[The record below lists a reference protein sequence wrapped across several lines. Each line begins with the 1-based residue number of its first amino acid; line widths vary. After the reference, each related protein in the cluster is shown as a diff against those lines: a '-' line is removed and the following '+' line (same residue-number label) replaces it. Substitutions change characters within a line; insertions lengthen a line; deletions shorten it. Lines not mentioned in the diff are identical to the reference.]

1 MPKEMPAT
9 FRTIGLLGKHGDM
22 HVGETL
28 RILHMHLRAR
38 GVRVLLDEGT
48 AHTYPDHAMET
59 ASRHTIGTQCDL
71 AMVVGGDGTLLNAA
85 RALAEYGI
93 PLAGVNLGRL
103 GFLAD
108 ISPAMMLERMEEIL
122 CGHYLLEERCLISS
136 TIERDD
142 QKINSST
149 AFNDAVVHKW
159 NMARMIEFETYINGQ
174 FVNSQRSDG
183 LIVATPTGSTAYALS
198 GGGPILHPTLN
209 VLALVPICPHTL
221 SNRPIV
227 VNSDSQITIVIIEC
241 NRDHAQLTCDGQ
253 INFGLLEGDQIHI
266 HKQALPVRL
275 IHPADHDHY
284 QILRAKLRWG
294 EKL

>member
-1 MPKEMPAT
+1 MPREIPTT
-9 FRTIGLLGKHGDM
+9 FTTIGLLGKHGDPR
-22 HVGETL
+22 VGETL
-28 RILHMHLRAR
+28 RILHAHLRAR
-38 GVRVLLDEGT
+38 GVRVLLDDTT
-48 AHTYPDHAMET
+48 AQTYPGHAMET
-59 ASRHTIGTQCDL
+59 ASRQSIGTQCDL
-71 AMVVGGDGTLLNAA
+71 AIVVGGDGTLLNAA

-108 ISPAMMLERMEEIL
+108 ISPERMIERMEEIL
-122 CGHYLLEERCLISS
+122 RGDFLLEERCLISS
-136 TIERDD
+136 TIERNG
-142 QKINSST
+142 QKISISS

-174 FVNSQRSDG
+174 FVHSQRSDG
-183 LIVATPTGSTAYALS
+183 MIVATPTGSTAYALS

-209 VLALVPICPHTL
+209 ALTLVPICPHTL

-227 VNSDSQITIVIIEC
+227 VNSDSQITIIIIEC
-241 NRDHAQLTCDGQ
+241 NRDCAQLTCDGQ